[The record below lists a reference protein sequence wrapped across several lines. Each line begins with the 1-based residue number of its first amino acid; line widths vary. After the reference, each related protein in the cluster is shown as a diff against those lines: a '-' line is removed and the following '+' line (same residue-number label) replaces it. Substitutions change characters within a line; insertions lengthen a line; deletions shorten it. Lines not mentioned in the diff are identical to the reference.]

1 MHLSSWFTDFLNL
14 RPICD
19 RRFLRVV
26 WIGYLVVEIAS
37 NLNLLW
43 GTLQAYS
50 GGSAGLQTWLTL
62 LPAVAW
68 ILVQIAL
75 VRIFLEMAAR
85 MLTPEP

>member
-1 MHLSSWFTDFLNL
+1 MRLSDFLNL

-19 RRFLRVV
+19 LKFLQVV
-26 WIGYLVVEIAS
+26 WIAFLVVEVAS

-50 GGSAGLQTWLTL
+50 RESGGLQTWLTL

-68 ILVQIAL
+68 IVVRIAL

-85 MLTPEP
+85 MITPQA

>member
-1 MHLSSWFTDFLNL
+1 MRRLNWFIDFLSL

-43 GTLQAYS
+43 GTFQAYS
-50 GGSAGLQTWLTL
+50 GGSGGVQTWLTL
-62 LPAVAW
+62 LPALAW
-68 ILVQIAL
+68 ILVRVAL

-85 MLTPEP
+85 ILAPEP